1 MCGIN
6 LILNFSSEGER
17 AISKMMEA
25 TRHRGPDHSEWLAV
39 NKELY
44 LAANRLKTID
54 LGDWAN
60 QPVNVKDSYF
70 LCWNGALYNA
80 EDLRNRLLQLGEAF
94 ESRSDS
100 EIIIKWLGQ
109 YGADGIGDFQGM
121 YSILFIDKV
130 SKIIVAARDQFGKK
144 PLYYFHQ
151 GNKWVFSSE
160 SKAIVHS
167 GIVPSKINSSQYLPY
182 YYSRHSFPEDS
193 FYKNVKQLLPGEIM
207 SIDFGGNLLER
218 KTHSFQGT
226 SIPPPDKQHFKMLL
240 TDAVLNHFQADV
252 AVGVLLS
259 GGADSSLL
267 LSTWFEETGIPL
279 HTFTVTF
286 EDAYL
291 KNYQDHKYAKWV
303 SQKYNCEHHEI
314 LITQELVLENWG
326 AYIDALDQPIGDSAG
341 FISWMIAKEAKKYV
355 KILVSGAGA
364 DELFGG
370 YSRHEAF
377 KFYLKNKELL
387 TKSSAVGG
395 NIPFLPRRLKKMLLA
410 VEDSEKATFLNFS
423 SLRNVPKQYRS
434 HFLEYYPT
442 IKTPFKAALEWDR
455 NYYLVND
462 VLKIHDNALMAHGIE
477 GRAPY
482 LDKAIVDLSLSLSE
496 EQHLQLKSKQWIR
509 ESLGDAGLGK
519 IANRKKIGFGLPL
532 KEWLLTDRK
541 FRDYFL
547 EHIKSFA
554 KEQGDHLPE
563 EMRKLSQAPDKF
575 VKDNFLQIWNTFVL
589 ASWYQKN
596 KSCD

>member
-6 LILNFSSEGER
+6 LILNFSAEGEK
-17 AISKMMEA
+17 AIIKMMEA
-25 TRHRGPDHSEWLAV
+25 IRHRGPDHSEWLAV
-39 NKELY
+39 NEELY

-94 ESRSDS
+94 QSRSDS
-100 EIIIKWLGQ
+100 EIIIKWLSK
-109 YGADGIGDFQGM
+109 YGADGIVDFQGM

-130 SKIIVAARDQFGKK
+130 SKILVAARDQFGKK

-151 GNKWVFSSE
+151 SNKWIFSSE
-160 SKAIVHS
+160 AKAIAQS
-167 GIVPSKINSSQYLPY
+167 GIVPSEIDSAQYLPY
-182 YYSRHSFPEDS
+182 FYSRHSLPVDS
-193 FYKNVKQLLPGEIM
+193 FYRDVKQLLPGEIM
-207 SIDFGGNLLER
+207 SIDFEGNLLEH
-218 KTHSFQGT
+218 KKLSFQGI
-226 SIPPPDKQHFKMLL
+226 SVRLPDKQHFKMLL

-252 AVGVLLS
+252 PVGILLS

-291 KNYQDHKYAKWV
+291 KKYQDPKYAKWV

-326 AYIDALDQPIGDSAG
+326 AYIDSLDQPIGDSAG

-370 YSRHEAF
+370 YGRHEAF
-377 KFYLKNKELL
+377 KFYLKFKELL
-387 TKSSAVGG
+387 TKSSTVGG
-395 NIPFLPRRLKKMLLA
+395 SIPFLTRRLKKMLLA
-410 VEDSEKATFLNFS
+410 VEGSEEATFLNFS
-423 SLRNVPKQYRS
+423 SLRNVPKQNRS
-434 HFLEYYPT
+434 HFLDYYPT

-482 LDKAIVDLSLSLSE
+482 LDKAIVELSLSLSE

-509 ESLGDAGLGK
+509 ESLEDVGLGK

-532 KEWLLTDRK
+532 KEWLLKDQK
-541 FRDYFL
+541 FRDYFM
-547 EHIKSFA
+547 EHIKPFVE
-554 KEQGDHLPE
+554 EQRDYLPQE
-563 EMRKLSQAPDKF
+563 IHKLSLASEKF
-575 VKDNFLQIWNTFVL
+575 IKDNFLQIWNLFVL